1 VIGIWNLWFADTFE
15 PMLPARVESK
25 SLQGWR
31 PRRDPIAHHA
41 GAVSIFGALSLPGR
55 VLPHD
60 RQMGNVLTHLDKA
73 KVDQF
78 CHVGLV
84 DYPFS
89 L

>member
-1 VIGIWNLWFADTFE
+1 M
-15 PMLPARVESK
+15 PLPNEEALGKLRPLRFLAVYAARYAITGFQE
-25 SLQGWR
+25 
-31 PRRDPIAHHA
+31 
-41 GAVSIFGALSLPGR
+41 AVSTFGALSVPGR
-55 VLPHD
+55 VLPYD